1 MSFGGDLLG
10 GLKDFGNGFLGFGE
24 DLFGMFTGGVGGLSS
39 LVSYLPYVLVGGVA
53 LLIITKV

>member
-10 GLKDFGNGFLGFGE
+10 GLQDFGNGFLDFGKG
-24 DLFGMFTGGVGGLSS
+24 LFGTFTGGVGGLSS